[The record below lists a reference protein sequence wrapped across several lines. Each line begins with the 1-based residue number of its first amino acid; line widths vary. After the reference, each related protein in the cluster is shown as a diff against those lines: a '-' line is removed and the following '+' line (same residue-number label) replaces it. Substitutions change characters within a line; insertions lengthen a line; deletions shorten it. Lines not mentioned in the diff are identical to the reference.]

1 MALLEPDR
9 LGDGRRRYVRGGRY
23 WRRLVTKLGAVTVP
37 VLRIFD
43 RVRRRTF
50 APILLA
56 LGVRRHRYT
65 RDLRLTCAEEASRTT
80 YGEAS
85 ESILRSL
92 GVHVPRR
99 TIWSFVQELGP
110 WVEQGT
116 RSVPI
121 LERDGAHLADGT
133 YVRGWRKGRQHEV
146 NIAVRQNA
154 HDHSLEVT
162 GIQIGGPARGVL
174 GPGPVERLTTD
185 DALAYSGD
193 GVARWHSLCHVHFV
207 RRVTALLVEERG
219 LMSLEEREAVARD
232 LSGELAHLRAS
243 VELHRRDGNRAAVT
257 DRVAEMLVHFA
268 KVGTELERRGLSQT
282 GRYIRESGR
291 ATVVFAEVTIR
302 GGWMPAT
309 SNGVERIMGM
319 IADRCKR
326 KWAHWNRGLP
336 NLLQLLLIRKTR
348 PASYGWAVRN
358 YIRGATMAP

>member
-1 MALLEPDR
+1 MVVVVV
-9 LGDGRRRYVRGGRY
+9 G
-23 WRRLVTKLGAVTVP
+23 
-37 VLRIFD
+37 RIFD
-43 RVRRRTF
+43 RLRRRTF
-50 APILLA
+50 APLLLA
-56 LGVRRHRYT
+56 LGLGRRRYT
-65 RDLRLTCAEEASRTT
+65 RDLRLACAEEASRTT

-121 LERDGAHLADGT
+121 VEREGAHLADGT

-174 GPGPVERLTTD
+174 GPGTVDRLVTD
-185 DALAYSGD
+185 DALAYSAE

-207 RRVTALLVEERG
+207 RRVTGLLAEERG
-219 LMSLEEREAVARD
+219 LMSMEEREAVARD
-232 LSGELAHLRAS
+232 LSGVLAHLRAS

-257 DRVAEMLVHFA
+257 DRVTATLVHLG
-268 KVGTELERRGLSQT
+268 KIGTELERRGLQQA
-282 GRYIRESGR
+282 GRYIRERGR
-291 ATVVFAEVTIR
+291 ATVVFAEMTMR

-309 SNGVERIMGM
+309 SNGVERVMGM

-358 YIRGATMAP
+358 YLRGATLDP

>member
-1 MALLEPDR
+1 MALLESDR
-9 LGDGRRRYVRGGRY
+9 LVDGRRRYVRGGRY
-23 WRRLVTKLGAVTVP
+23 WRSLVTKLGAVMVP

-43 RVRRRTF
+43 RVRRTTF
-50 APILLA
+50 APILVA
-56 LGVRRHRYT
+56 LGVHRHRYT
-65 RDLRLTCAEEASRTT
+65 RDLRLACAEEASRTT

-110 WVEQGT
+110 WVEPGT
-116 RSVPI
+116 RSVPL
-121 LERDGAHLADGT
+121 LERDGCHLADGT
-133 YVRGWRKGRQHEV
+133 YVRGWRRGRQHEV

-174 GPGPVERLTTD
+174 GPGMVERLVTD
-185 DALAYSGD
+185 DAPAYSAE

-207 RRVTALLVEERG
+207 RRVTALLAEEKG
-219 LMSLEEREAVARD
+219 LMSLEEREAVVRD
-232 LSGELAHLRAS
+232 LSGVLAHLRAS
-243 VELHRRDGNRAAVT
+243 VELHRLDGNRAAVT
-257 DRVAEMLVHFA
+257 DRVATALDHFG
-268 KVGTELERRGLSQT
+268 KVGRELDRRGMVQA
-282 GRYIRESGR
+282 GRCVRESGR
-291 ATVVFAEVTIR
+291 ATVVFAEVTMR

-348 PASYGWAVRN
+348 LASYGWAVRN
-358 YIRGATMAP
+358 YIRGVTMAR